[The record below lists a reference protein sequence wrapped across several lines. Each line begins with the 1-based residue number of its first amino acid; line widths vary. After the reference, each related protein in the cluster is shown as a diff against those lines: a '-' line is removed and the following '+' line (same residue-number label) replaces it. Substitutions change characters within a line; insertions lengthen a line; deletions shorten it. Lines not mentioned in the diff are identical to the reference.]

1 MNDPREKQFLESLE
15 TYEPTGEEL
24 EQMRLDLEAQD
35 YHNSALTPAQR
46 NTLHRN

>member
-1 MNDPREKQFLESLE
+1 MDPREKAFLESLE
-15 TYEPTGEEL
+15 AYDPTPEEL

>member
-1 MNDPREKQFLESLE
+1 MDPREKAFLESLE
-15 TYEPTGEEL
+15 AYDPTPKEL

-35 YHNSALTPAQR
+35 YYDSALTPAQR